1 MTTFKESRMAQ
12 IVNALR
18 EAGAEQA
25 EQVDRITPKT
35 DAQLEA
41 DRSAAAIV
49 LSAALLRQREARFGG
64 GSAKSYRA
72 RQSCGYTIQ
81 CPGTRQSNGGPGIRF
96 RSRTYQPKRF
106 ERP

>member
-18 EAGAEQA
+18 EARAEQA

-35 DAQLEA
+35 EAQLEA

-49 LSAALLRQREARFGG
+49 LSAALLRQREARFGEVAPKVTALEKAVDALS
-64 GSAKSYRA
+64 SALERA
-72 RQSCGYTIQ
+72 RATQAQ
-81 CPGTRQSNGGPGIRF
+81 
-96 RSRTYQPKRF
+96 
-106 ERP
+106 E